1 MMGRD
6 PAALQ
11 AARRVPQ
18 QEMCNEVVVKKFGIG
33 PVVIGTVMTTIMSV
47 IATVS
52 IAATPHPW
60 CLIVQ
65 DQDGVW
71 ACAFDTFEQCSV
83 EARAGN
89 TGFCA
94 ANPAYQAPASA
105 PSGSTKRRR
114 PR

>member
-1 MMGRD
+1 MTIEIAKPALGLLLLVAATVA
-6 PAALQ
+6 PAAAT
-11 AARRVPQ
+11 AA
-18 QEMCNEVVVKKFGIG
+18 
-33 PVVIGTVMTTIMSV
+33 
-47 IATVS
+47 
-52 IAATPHPW
+52 PHPW

-65 DQDGVW
+65 DQDGIW

-94 ANPAYQAPASA
+94 ANPAYQAPAAA
-105 PSGSTKRRR
+105 PGRRAKRRR